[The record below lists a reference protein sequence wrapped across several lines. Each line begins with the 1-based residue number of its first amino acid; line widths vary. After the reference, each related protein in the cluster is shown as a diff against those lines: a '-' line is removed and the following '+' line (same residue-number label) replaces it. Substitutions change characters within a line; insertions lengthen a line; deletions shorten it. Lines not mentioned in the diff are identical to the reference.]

1 MCGSAGHTVIRN
13 GQVVDLTI
21 FLAVCV
27 WSAIFRVPVIMYIK
41 PTAIKIKVAP
51 IVPMIRYL

>member
-1 MCGSAGHTVIRN
+1 MLKKAKAIKIVRVSS
-13 GQVVDLTI
+13 TI
-21 FLAVCV
+21 FTRCAR
-27 WSAIFRVPVIMYIK
+27 SAIFRVPVIMYIK